1 MRKAE
6 TACCVSEDGMAGLP
20 GSGVMLDSLMTTF
33 KTSDA
38 VKQKHRIGGFD
49 LEKSTGFHQMCA

>member
-1 MRKAE
+1 
-6 TACCVSEDGMAGLP
+6 
-20 GSGVMLDSLMTTF
+20 MLDSFMTTF

-38 VKQKHRIGGFD
+38 VTQEHRIGGFD